1 MAEIQPND
9 IGLAT
14 FNDVGD
20 VANLQTNAKEI
31 VAAINE
37 VLANSEGSI
46 TGEQLFMQG
55 EDNTVIG
62 GGNVVFGNGNRVF
75 GTGNL
80 IVGDNHLVI
89 GTDKTISQYTDG
101 VSFEWVDISLKR
113 IYFYIYSDEVNF
125 NIQASDKVFLSIYQS
140 WCDSDWSDYVSFDTG
155 KFLTTVTEVNM
166 SSGYIA
172 IADMPLS
179 NEPPDNV
186 HTILDYIYTSS
197 FYILREEYKKNGNG
211 SVTLGGSSSGTN
223 SFSANYAAASG
234 YSSTAVNNS
243 NAKGSNS
250 FSCNGSTAENQ
261 NCFAANS
268 ASANQSY
275 SSAFNN
281 SYCYGYHSAAFNYG
295 RTAGRAIKCVAMS
308 VTSKTLTAASGE
320 NVSNLTGNKVLI
332 RYKNNGNT
340 IIYTVADVTGV
351 SGQTIYLSSNTSLG
365 WGGYGEALISDGY
378 VFRIEQSYGHNL
390 ASGYGMA
397 GGSYAQ
403 AHGLYTIAAHTGA
416 VTYGKYG
423 ASPAEYS
430 WSLANG
436 TSLAAQGLAVK
447 ILQNG
452 DIHADGTLSSPCAD
466 YSELFEWLDG
476 NPNNEDRAGYFVKLV
491 GDKVTLADEF
501 DTPLGVISAM
511 PAIIGDSG
519 EMHWQGKFVTDDFG
533 RVQYH
538 DVVIPAEKDDE
549 GNVIIEEHIER
560 QPMLN
565 PRWDAS
571 QEYVPRLQ
579 RPEWATV
586 GVLGKLAV
594 YDDGTLQ
601 SGDLCRCGN
610 GGKAV
615 KSINNGYPVLKRI
628 ADDKVLIWFRG

>member
-1 MAEIQPND
+1 MAEILPSD

-14 FNDVGD
+14 FDDVGD
-20 VANLQTNAKEI
+20 VANLQTNSKEI

-37 VLANSEGSI
+37 VLASSGGSI
-46 TGEQLFMQG
+46 TGEQLFIQG
-55 EDNTVIG
+55 EDNTIIG
-62 GGNVVFGNGNRVF
+62 GGNVIFGNGNRVF

-89 GTDKTISQYTDG
+89 GSDKTISQYTDG

-113 IYFYIYSDEVNF
+113 IYFYIHSDEVNF
-125 NIQASDKVFLSIYQS
+125 NIQTGDKVFLSIYQS
-140 WCDSDWSDYVSFDTG
+140 WCDNNWSDYVSFDTG

-179 NEPPDNV
+179 NEPPDDV

-211 SVTLGGSSSGTN
+211 SVTMGSSSSGTN
-223 SFSANYAAASG
+223 SFTANYATASG
-234 YSSTAVNNS
+234 SSGA
-243 NAKGSNS
+243 A
-250 FSCNGSTAENQ
+250 FNGSTASGPNTFSCNVASATENYG
-261 NCFAANS
+261 FAANS
-268 ASANQSY
+268 GRANQSY

-281 SYCYGYHSAAFNYG
+281 SNCYGYHSAAFNYA
-295 RTAGRAIKCVAMS
+295 RTAGRGIKCTAMS
-308 VTSKTLTAASGE
+308 STAKTLTAVAGE
-320 NVSNLTGNKVLI
+320 NLTGLAGNKVLI
-332 RYKNNGNT
+332 RYRNNGNT
-340 IIYTVADVTGV
+340 IIYTVADVISV
-351 SGQTIYLSSNTSLG
+351 SGQTIYLSSNASLG

-378 VFRIEQSYGHNL
+378 VFRIESSYGYNL

-416 VTYGKYG
+416 VTYGRYG
-423 ASPAEYS
+423 TSPEEYS

-466 YSELFEWLDG
+466 YAEFFEWQDG
-476 NPNNEDRAGYFVKLV
+476 NPNHEDRVGYFVKLA
-491 GDKVTLADEF
+491 GDKITFADEF
-501 DTPLGVISAM
+501 DTPLGIISAM

-519 EMHWQGKFVTDDFG
+519 EMHWQGKYITDDFG

-549 GNVIIEEHIER
+549 GNILIEEHSER

-565 PRWDAS
+565 PQWDSAK
-571 QEYVPRLQ
+571 EYIPRLQ

-586 GVLGKLAV
+586 GVLGKLIV

-601 SGDLCRCGN
+601 SGDMCRCGAE
-610 GGKAV
+610 GKAV
-615 KSINNGYPVLKRI
+615 KSISNGYPVLKRI

>member
-14 FNDVGD
+14 FADVGD
-20 VANLQTNAKEI
+20 VANLRTNAKEV

-37 VLANSEGSI
+37 VLANSQGTIS
-46 TGEQLFMQG
+46 GEQLYMEG

-62 GGNVVFGNGNRVF
+62 SGNIIFGNGNRVF
-75 GTGNL
+75 GTGNV

-89 GTDKTISQYTDG
+89 GSNKTIAEGMGEVYFD
-101 VSFEWVDISLKR
+101 WVDTSSKR
-113 IYFYIYSDEVNF
+113 IYFYIYDDDVNF
-125 NIQASDKVFLSIYQS
+125 HLKVGDRIALNFQQS
-140 WCDSDWSDYVSFDTG
+140 WCDPDWYEWISVSTG
-155 KFLTTVTEVNM
+155 NFLTSVTEVNM
-166 SSGYIA
+166 NYNYIA
-172 IADMPLS
+172 VNYMPLS
-179 NEPPDNV
+179 NTPPDDY
-186 HTILDYIYTSS
+186 HTILDYTYVSG
-197 FYILREEYKKNGNG
+197 FYVLREEYKKNGNG
-211 SVTLGGSSSGTN
+211 SVTMGSSSSGTN
-223 SFSANYAAASG
+223 SFTANSGIASG
-234 YSSTAVNNS
+234 SSSAAVNIG
-243 NAKGSNS
+243 NAKGMNS
-250 FSCNGSTAENQ
+250 FSCNTSTASSYSS
-261 NCFAANS
+261 FAANS
-268 ASANQSY
+268 ALVDQQYSAAFNY
-275 SSAFNN
+275 SS
-281 SYCYGYHSAAFNYG
+281 CYGYNSVSFNYG

-308 VTSKTLTAASGE
+308 ATAKTLTAASGE
-320 NVSNLTGNKVLI
+320 NLSGLVGNKILI

-351 SGQTIYLSSNTSLG
+351 SGQTIYLSSDTNIG

-378 VFRIEQSYGHNL
+378 VFRIESSNGQNL

-397 GGSYAQ
+397 GGAYAQ
-403 AHGLYTIAAHTGA
+403 AHGLYTIAAHPGA

-423 ASPAEYS
+423 TSPEEYS

-452 DIHADGTLSSPCAD
+452 DIHADGTLTSPCAD

-476 NPNNEDRAGYFVKLV
+476 NPDNEDRAGYFVKLV
-491 GDKVTLADEF
+491 GDKITIADDF

-519 EMHWQGKFVTDDFG
+519 EMHWHGKYLTDDFG
-533 RVQYH
+533 RVKYH
-538 DVVIPAEKDDE
+538 DVVIPAEKDEE
-549 GNVIIEEHIER
+549 GNIIAQERIER
-560 QPMLN
+560 QPLLN
-565 PRWDAS
+565 PNWDSA
-571 QEYVPRLQ
+571 QEYVPRLK

-586 GVLGKLAV
+586 GVLGKLIV

-615 KSINNGYPVLKRI
+615 KSITNGYQVLKRI
-628 ADDKVLIWFRG
+628 SEDKVLIWFRG